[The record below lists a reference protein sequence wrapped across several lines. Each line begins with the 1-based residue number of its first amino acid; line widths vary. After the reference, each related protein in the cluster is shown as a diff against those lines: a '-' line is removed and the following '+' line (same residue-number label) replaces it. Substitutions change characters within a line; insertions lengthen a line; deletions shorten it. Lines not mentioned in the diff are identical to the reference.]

1 VIKVHNPET
10 IAAPPSN
17 FVHGVEV
24 PARARTL
31 YISGQTGVRPD
42 GSIPESCDEQAD
54 VAWQNLIEILKAAGM
69 GVGDVVKISVFVTD
83 PADNAVAREK
93 RIQYAGDYRG
103 TSTFLVVAGL
113 ANPKLK
119 FEIEAVAAKA

>member
-1 VIKVHNPET
+1 
-10 IAAPPSN
+10 
-17 FVHGVEV
+17 
-24 PARARTL
+24 
-31 YISGQTGVRPD
+31 
-42 GSIPESCDEQAD
+42 
-54 VAWQNLIEILKAAGM
+54 M